1 MKTKIQYGGELVIG
15 NNYYDLA
22 LNDRKWL
29 LRSLQWDEN
38 DIYNRQAVDCQ
49 QVVEK
54 VLKELWS

>member
-1 MKTKIQYGGELVIG
+1 MIG

-54 VLKELWS
+54 VLKNCGVGRPIT